1 MATKIVTKNSSTA
14 GAAPTATDLVQGELA
29 VNVADGRL
37 YTEDNAA
44 AIVELGVNPA
54 TEITANAGIALPDSQ
69 KATFGA
75 GDDLQIYH
83 DGSNSWIQDLGTG
96 NLVIRGTNLNLQKVG
111 GESYIT
117 MVADGAVTAFYDNGP
132 KLATTSTGID
142 VTGIASVTGSNQ
154 HALTIKSN
162 VGTGSYEVGRNQSTG
177 LLEFKGTEATYNG
190 YLFKGPSSDLM
201 TINASGNVGVGTS
214 SPSGLA
220 KTLNIDGGSGGS
232 SLALD
237 GGDNFAVMYT
247 GATVG
252 DPTSIFS
259 NTGFKF
265 ATATSKAAAG
275 FAERMR
281 IDSSGNV
288 GIGVTSAPSRLT
300 VKSPD
305 NTLATNIAQFDSL
318 NGGAGFKFGYQR
330 IEQIGATVPITFETG
345 GSESM
350 RIDSSGNVGIGITP
364 ATLLDIKEGTA
375 ATDAIIGLTA
385 GTGGRAQIRSE
396 AQADN
401 TSSELSFHTMGGSST
416 AERMRI
422 DSSGNL
428 LVGTTAS
435 TARLAV
441 KSNAGA
447 ILGFGVYGDTAGDTA
462 YNIAQFGKF
471 DNNTTTSQV
480 FVNFVVNNG
489 AAANG
494 QINANGSGAVAFGSW
509 SDSRLKENITDL
521 PNQLANI
528 TALRPVE
535 FDYIE
540 SEGGGHQLGFIAQE
554 VEEIYPDLVGE
565 RQDGMKTLSGLSKWD
580 ARLVKAIQEQQT
592 LIESLTTRIAALEE

>member
-1 MATKIVTKNSSTA
+1 MATIVTRAGKGSPLTNTEVDANFTNLNTDKAELSGAAFTGAITTNSTVDGRDVATDGTKLDTVETNADVTDATNVTAAGALMDSELTSIASVKALDQGVATGDSPTFAGITLATADINSGTIDGTTIGASSASTGAFTTLTSTGLTVNNTTAFSYLPVSTA
-14 GAAPTATDLVQGELA
+14 GSV
-29 VNVADGRL
+29 V
-37 YTEDNAA
+37 
-44 AIVELGVNPA
+44 
-54 TEITANAGIALPDSQ
+54 
-69 KATFGA
+69 
-75 GDDLQIYH
+75 
-83 DGSNSWIQDLGTG
+83 GT
-96 NLVIRGTNLNLQKVG
+96 I
-111 GESYIT
+111 
-117 MVADGAVTAFYDNGP
+117 
-132 KLATTSTGID
+132 
-142 VTGIASVTGSNQ
+142 
-154 HALTIKSN
+154 
-162 VGTGSYEVGRNQSTG
+162 GTGS
-177 LLEFKGTEATYNG
+177 GTIFNT
-190 YLFKGPSSDLM
+190 PSV
-201 TINASGNVGVGTS
+201 NASYG
-214 SPSGLA
+214 SGLA
-220 KTLNIDGGSGGS
+220 IDGSYASDLSSVNVKAFGPKFSSYGSELNLFTS
-232 SLALD
+232 DDTSLLKRQTIASN
-237 GGDNFAVMYT
+237 GDISFYEDT
-247 GATVG
+247 GTTA
-252 DPTSIFS
+252 
-259 NTGFKF
+259 KF
-265 ATATSKAAAG
+265 FWDAS
-275 FAERMR
+275 AE
-281 IDSSGNV
+281 SL